1 MNHRPATRIARR
13 TLAALLPA
21 ALFAGPAGAVD
32 RAWFGGDGNWADAAH
47 WSPAGVP
54 GSADKATLD
63 AGSATLN
70 ASAGVGSLFNN
81 ATVNL
86 LSGTLLPTGG
96 TSTGLF
102 NLSAGAVLE
111 FRNGNSV
118 LDQITTSG
126 AGTLQVSTDNV
137 GADALVT
144 INGGTLGARLLF
156 SGSTING
163 SDHSFQ
169 AASAWTGGTFSGAA
183 RTSFLGDLSI
193 SGPATKVMVGGRIVD
208 LHGTTTWS
216 GNTANNN
223 NAIRF
228 WNGATLNN
236 LGTFNDANGFDS
248 FIEHNVG
255 GPHNFNNQGTYNKL
269 SNTITTSDLG
279 VAFNNSGTVNVQAG
293 TFRPSGGTST
303 GVFNIA
309 AGAVLDFR
317 NGNST
322 LDGATTAGAG
332 TLLISSDN
340 VGADA
345 VVALNGGTHTAR
357 LTLSGSTLT
366 GSDHAFQAAATWTG
380 GAISGAA
387 RTSFMNDVTISGA
400 ATKSMIGGRI
410 VDLHGTTTWSGNT
423 ANNNNAIRFWNG
435 ATLNNLGTFNDANG
449 FDSFIEHNV
458 GGPHNFNNL
467 GTYNKL
473 NDTVTTVD
481 LGVTFNNSGT
491 VDVQAGRLQV
501 MSGMTNEGT
510 VRVAADAVFHGN
522 AAAFVNA
529 GVFTGDGTVSTHAN
543 GDVANR
549 GVIRPGDGIGRLTID
564 GDLTQ
569 QAAGRLDIDLAS
581 LASFDQL
588 AVTDDVTLSGTLRL
602 VNAGYQPVIGDSF
615 VVLTFDLRLG
625 NSTFAALDKQ
635 GYGADVMFQ
644 AIYNAHDVTVVVTSV
659 PEPSGWALL
668 LTGALGLAAGLRRRA

>member
-1 MNHRPATRIARR
+1 MNSRSDTRAALRA
-13 TLAALLPA
+13 LALLLPA
-21 ALFAGPAGAVD
+21 ALIAGPAGAVD
-32 RAWFGGDGNWADAAH
+32 RSWFGGNGNWADAAN

-54 GSADKATLD
+54 GSTDKATLGT
-63 AGSATLN
+63 GSATLS
-70 ASAGVGSLFNN
+70 ASASVGSLFND
-81 ATVNL
+81 ATINV

-111 FRNGNSV
+111 FRNGSSV
-118 LDQITTSG
+118 LDQITTTG

-169 AASAWTGGTFSGAA
+169 AASTWTGGTFSGAA

-236 LGTFNDANGFDS
+236 LGTFNDANAFDS

-255 GPHNFNNQGTYNKL
+255 GPHNFNNVGTYNKL

-279 VAFNNSGTVNVQAG
+279 VAFNNSGTLNVQAG
-293 TFRPSGGTST
+293 TFRPTGGTST

-317 NGNST
+317 NGNNT

-332 TLLISSDN
+332 TLMISSDN

-345 VVALNGGTHTAR
+345 VVAINGGTHTAK
-357 LTLSGSTLT
+357 LLLSGSTLT
-366 GSDHAFQAAATWTG
+366 GTDHVFQAAATWSG

-387 RTSFMNDVTISGA
+387 RTSFTNDLSITGA
-400 ATKSMIGGRI
+400 ATKSIIGGRI
-410 VDLHGTTTWSGNT
+410 IDLHGTTTWSGNT

-435 ATLNNLGTFNDANG
+435 ATLNNLGTFNDANA
-449 FDSFIEHNV
+449 FDSFVEHNV
-458 GGPHNFNNL
+458 GGPHTFSNQ

-473 NDTVTTVD
+473 QDTITTFD
-481 LGVTFNNSGT
+481 LGVTLANTGT
-491 VDVQAGRLQV
+491 VNVEAGRLQV

-510 VRVAADAVFHGN
+510 VRVAAGAVFHGN
-522 AAAFVNA
+522 AAAFANA
-529 GVFTGDGTVSTHAN
+529 GVFTGGGTVSTHAN
-543 GDVANR
+543 GDVVNR
-549 GVIRPGDGIGRLTID
+549 GLIRPGDGVGTLRID

-569 QAAGRLDIDLAS
+569 QAAGVLEIELAS

-588 AVTDDVTLSGTLRL
+588 AVSDDVTLSGTLRL

-615 VVLTFDLRLG
+615 IVLTFDQRLG
-625 NSTFAALDKQ
+625 DSSFAALETK
-635 GYGADVMFQ
+635 GYGADVMFR
-644 AIYNAHDVTVVVTSV
+644 AIYNPHDVTVVVTSV

-668 LTGALGLAAGLRRRA
+668 LTGGLGLAAMRRRA

>member
-81 ATVNL
+81 ATLNL

-255 GPHNFNNQGTYNKL
+255 GPHNFNN
-269 SNTITTSDLG
+269 
-279 VAFNNSGTVNVQAG
+279 
-293 TFRPSGGTST
+293 
-303 GVFNIA
+303 
-309 AGAVLDFR
+309 
-317 NGNST
+317 
-322 LDGATTAGAG
+322 
-332 TLLISSDN
+332 
-340 VGADA
+340 
-345 VVALNGGTHTAR
+345 
-357 LTLSGSTLT
+357 
-366 GSDHAFQAAATWTG
+366 
-380 GAISGAA
+380 
-387 RTSFMNDVTISGA
+387 
-400 ATKSMIGGRI
+400 
-410 VDLHGTTTWSGNT
+410 
-423 ANNNNAIRFWNG
+423 
-435 ATLNNLGTFNDANG
+435 
-449 FDSFIEHNV
+449 
-458 GGPHNFNNL
+458 L

-481 LGVTFNNSGT
+481 LGVVFNNSGT

-510 VRVAADAVFHGN
+510 VRVAAGAVFHGN

-615 VVLTFDLRLG
+615 VVLTFDQRLG